1 MEYKTNQD
9 LYNYFT
15 YEIERIGEQQIEA
28 LRKEMDEKKRRELK
42 RINDELEKKMD
53 KYLDRELRSLNTD
66 FSSEI
71 NRIHTENHRKLMDKR
86 KGLLQEVFS
95 EAEKKIQAFVASKG
109 YRTLMKKKVQ
119 ETIDFLDAQDIVFI
133 IKEDDETLRDVLK
146 DDFKDAYDVETDADI
161 RFGGFRAESRE
172 KGLETD
178 ETFTRKLEEQKEWFY
193 AHSNL
198 FIRH

>member
-1 MEYKTNQD
+1 MEYNTNQD

-15 YEIERIGEQQIEA
+15 HEIERIGEQQIEA

-42 RINDELEKKMD
+42 RINDEIEKKMD

-86 KGLLQEVFS
+86 RGLLQEVFS
-95 EAEKKIQAFVASKG
+95 EAEKKIQAFVESKD
-109 YRTLMKKKVQ
+109 YRALMKKQVQ
-119 ETIDFLDAQDIVFI
+119 KALDFLDAKDIVFV
-133 IKEDDETLRDVLK
+133 IKEDDETLRNVLK
-146 DDFKDAYDVETDADI
+146 DDFENAYEIETDADI
-161 RFGGFRAESRE
+161 RFGGFKAKSQQ

-193 AHSNL
+193 ANSNL